1 MSDEKKQSLFNL
13 FPLALFRDTIEITEK
28 EREVLVNEILSQEKN
43 SKNTIDKGK
52 QPAWTGDTQGY
63 EFLFKNKKFEKL
75 FSLIS
80 LSIKKYTSIIG
91 LENDKFDFYYQR
103 SWATISRGHENIGN
117 HRHAQSHV
125 SFAYYLSKNKDDS
138 KITFLDENKHNEIIP
153 SLFDS
158 MSLQKKGLVKKRT
171 ILNSPVVIFDTKE
184 DDIVIFPSKTLHAT
198 QKGTFNAERISISA
212 DICFIAKNSS
222 NLEHLMTP
230 LNKWKLFS

>member
-103 SWATISRGHENIGN
+103 SWATISRNNENIYA
-117 HRHAQSHV
+117 HKHHQSHIT
-125 SFAYYLSKNKDDS
+125 FAYYLKKTKDDGN
-138 KITFLDENKHNEIIP
+138 INFHNE
-153 SLFDS
+153 
-158 MSLQKKGLVKKRT
+158 SLQNEIAPKIFNGRSVVGFFKTNLLNAQIAT
-171 ILNSPVVIFDTKE
+171 FSPEIDEIL
-184 DDIVIFPSKTLHAT
+184 IFPSKTMHST
-198 QKGTFNAERISISA
+198 SFNKTSEGRISIAA
-212 DICFIAKNSS
+212 DVTLVAKDSTNSEG
-222 NLEHLMTP
+222 LLP
-230 LNKWKLFS
+230 PIDQWDKF